1 MKEIWKDVV
10 DYEGLYQ
17 VSNLGR
23 VKALP
28 KRGHKSCIMKPS
40 LKKDGYVRIHLSKNA
55 ISKTL
60 YVHRIVAEAFLP
72 RHNNECE
79 VNHINGVKTDNFV
92 DNLEW
97 VTKSENQ
104 LHAIKMGLRSPSP
117 MTGRK
122 GKLSP
127 NSRAIL
133 QYDLKG
139 NFVREWESISAAA
152 NSLGCK
158 PSLICACL
166 SPNIRTKTSQGFIWK
181 YK

>member
-10 DYEGLYQ
+10 GYEGLYQ

-23 VKALP
+23 VKTLP

-40 LKKDGYVRIHLSKNA
+40 LKKDGYIRIHLSKNA

-72 RHNNECE
+72 RCNNKYE
-79 VNHINGVKTDNFV
+79 VNHINGIKTDNSV

-97 VTKSENQ
+97 VTRSRNQ
-104 LHAIKMGLRSPSP
+104 LHAIEMGLRSPSP

-122 GKLSP
+122 GKLCP

-166 SPNIRTKTSQGFIWK
+166 SPNIRTKTSRGFIWK